1 MRTLVIAPHPDDELL
16 GVGGTLLRRVSEGG
30 TLAWLIM
37 TTLTEET
44 GGSTV
49 QIQTRIEEIER
60 VRKGLSVA
68 PENFFQLG
76 LPTTS
81 LDTFAM
87 SELIGMLATAFN
99 EFQPDEVFLPHPGD
113 IHSDHRVTF
122 EAASACCKWFRHP
135 YVKRIFAYET
145 LSETDFVINPK
156 QTFQPNSFVDISK
169 HIEDKLDLLQVY
181 ASEMGDFPF
190 PRSTTAV
197 RALAECRGAQAGFRY
212 AEAFQLLKER
222 L

>member
-1 MRTLVIAPHPDDELL
+1 MRTLVIAPHPDDEML
-16 GVGGTLLRRVSEGG
+16 GVGGTLLRRVAEGE

-37 TTLTEET
+37 TAITEET

-49 QIQTRIEEIER
+49 RIQTRAEEIER
-60 VRKGLSVA
+60 VRTGLRVA
-68 PENFFQLG
+68 PENLFQLG
-76 LPTTS
+76 FPTTR
-81 LDTFAM
+81 LDTIAM
-87 SELIGMLATAFN
+87 SELIEMLSTVFN

-113 IHSDHRVTF
+113 IHTDHRVTF
-122 EAASACCKWFRHP
+122 DAVSACTKWFRYP
-135 YVKRIFAYET
+135 SVKRVLAYET

-156 QTFQPNSFVDISK
+156 QAFHPNSFIDISE
-169 HIEDKLDLLQVY
+169 HIEDKLELLQVY

-190 PRSTTAV
+190 PRSITAV
-197 RALAECRGAQAGFRY
+197 RALAERRGAQAGFRY